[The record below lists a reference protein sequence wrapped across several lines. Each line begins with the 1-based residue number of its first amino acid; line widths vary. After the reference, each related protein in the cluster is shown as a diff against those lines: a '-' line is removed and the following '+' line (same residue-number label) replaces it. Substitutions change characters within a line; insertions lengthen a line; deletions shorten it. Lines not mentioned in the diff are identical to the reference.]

1 MATNTK
7 NHTNTHLV
15 EKAVNTISRMSINT
29 IIKKLKTE
37 DSQLLRALLLES
49 LEERRGADF
58 AMFIAKTTGPEKMAS
73 IPVISD

>member
-1 MATNTK
+1 MTTNTK

-15 EKAVNTISRMSINT
+15 EKAVDTISRMSINAV
-29 IIKKLKTE
+29 IQKLKTE

-58 AMFIAKTTGPEKMAS
+58 AMNIANTTGPEKMAS
-73 IPVISD
+73 VPVISD